1 MYYSILIRWG
11 PEWDGQRVSYTK
23 SKALFELMRDTREN
37 KYFSD
42 FSLEL
47 QTELKEKWVA
57 FDWESPYPADGEL
70 EDIDILQA
78 IEWLEESSPK
88 FPITLLDSTEFT
100 PTWNW

>member
-1 MYYSILIRWG
+1 
-11 PEWDGQRVSYTK
+11 VSYTK

-57 FDWESPYPADGEL
+57 FNWESPYPADGEL
-70 EDIDILQA
+70 
-78 IEWLEESSPK
+78 
-88 FPITLLDSTEFT
+88 
-100 PTWNW
+100 